1 MYMLHHIKCETVIG
15 HGLVWKKIISMKS
28 YKIWEYLYNE
38 LYILGTKRE
47 VYHLI
52 SIFLQI
58 LEIMQNKIIVHF
70 SNVEC

>member
-1 MYMLHHIKCETVIG
+1 MLHRIKCETHIG
-15 HGLVWKKIISMKS
+15 HGLVWKKIILMKS

-38 LYILGTKRE
+38 LYILATKLE

-52 SIFLQI
+52 LIFLQI
-58 LEIMQNKIIVHF
+58 LEIIQNKIVVHL